1 MTRHRYPSTVP
12 IPHTIGMPHLL
23 VGSCEVL
30 LVCSTCH
37 VIVIDV
43 VYYNKLEDPTDVEY
57 DILDLDFDAAAPRKS
72 PNSTSMTRWKDQ
84 LDPTLMDLYP

>member
-1 MTRHRYPSTVP
+1 MACDA
-12 IPHTIGMPHLL
+12 
-23 VGSCEVL
+23 GSCEVL

-43 VYYNKLEDPTDVEY
+43 VYYNKLEDPIDVEY
-57 DILDLDFDAAAPRKS
+57 DMLDLDFDAAALRKS

-84 LDPTLMDLYP
+84 LDPTLMDLYPYDCVFKSYPEPSGGGR